1 MKKNNGMVKL
11 YEIRKSK
18 GFSRR
23 ELSALSGIKE
33 QTITALEWGATNY
46 RNAKISTLI
55 ALAKA
60 LHCKVIDLFEKDL
73 QRYIAKAK

>member
-1 MKKNNGMVKL
+1 MVKL

-33 QTITALEWGATNY
+33 QTIIALEWGATNY